1 MSSQDSSKKITI
13 GRIGEPFGVKG
24 WSHLFSFTDPANN
37 IFNYTNWQIRAYKKK
52 EAQWKPVEIEFH
64 KPHGG
69 DFVIKFKG
77 YDDRDQALLL
87 KNHTIAVDR
96 ADLPALGKDEYYWD
110 DLIGLQVIS
119 TTGKSFGEI
128 DYLFEAGP
136 NEIIATKILK
146 EAHAPTRA
154 QTGTQSKSHT
164 VTHYIPYTKDVVK
177 SVDLTKKIM
186 VVEWEAIE

>member
-24 WSHLFSFTDPANN
+24 WSHLFSFTEPADN

-52 EAQWKPVEIEFH
+52 DAQWVPAEIEFH

-69 DFVIKFKG
+69 NYVIKFKG
-77 YDDRDQALLL
+77 SNDRDQALLL

-96 ADLPALGKDEYYWD
+96 AGLPALEKGEYYWS

-119 TTGKSFGEI
+119 TKGESFGEI
-128 DYLFEAGP
+128 DYLFEAGS
-136 NEIIATKILK
+136 NDIIATKIMK
-146 EAHAPTRA
+146 ETRA
-154 QTGTQSKSHT
+154 QASVQKKPPSS
-164 VTHYIPYTKDVVK
+164 THYIPYTKDVVK
-177 SVDLTKKIM
+177 SVDLAKKIM
-186 VVEWEAIE
+186 IVEWESLE